1 MSSHEVNTTI
11 PENERVERLRKI
23 LQKEQQRQ
31 VAYEEAFEV
40 AQLLTNF
47 YDNLADNSLGV
58 GQVLQIEVEHG

>member
-1 MSSHEVNTTI
+1 MSSHEGNTTI